1 MGRWIEVISA
11 DGHRLPAWEATPDRP
26 ARGALVVVQEIFGVN
41 SHVRS
46 IADGFAADGYHA
58 IAPAL
63 FDRVQPG
70 FETGYDEADI
80 KAGRALAQKLRVE
93 DVTKDLAATVKVA
106 STAGAGGAHA
116 SAGSAGA
123 ADSAGGA
130 SPGAAGRVGI
140 VGYCWGGTMS
150 WIAAARVEGLACAVV
165 YYGGSIATYA
175 GEEPRCPVLC
185 HFGRHDKTP
194 SPEQARSVL
203 DAHPQVEGHFYDA
216 GHGFNCDQ
224 RGSYDADASRL
235 ARQRTLAFFARH
247 VG

>member
-1 MGRWIEVISA
+1 MGRWIEVISE
-11 DGHRLPAWEATPDRP
+11 DGHRLPAWEATPEKP
-26 ARGALVVVQEIFGVN
+26 ARGAIVVIQEIFGVN
-41 SHVRS
+41 SHIRS

-70 FETGYDEADI
+70 FETGYADDDI
-80 KAGRALAQKLRVE
+80 KAGRALAQKAGVD
-93 DVTKDLAATVKVA
+93 DVMKDLAATVKLA
-106 STAGAGGAHA
+106 SGAGAGGAHP
-116 SAGSAGA
+116 GSA
-123 ADSAGGA
+123 
-130 SPGAAGRVGI
+130 PGAAGRVGI

-150 WIAAARVEGLACAVV
+150 WVASSRVDGLACAVV
-165 YYGGSIATYA
+165 YYGGNIASFV
-175 GEEPRCPVLC
+175 GEQPKCPVLC
-185 HFGRHDKTP
+185 HFGKNDRTP

-203 DAHPQVEGHFYDA
+203 AAHPTVEGHFYEA

-235 ARQRTLAFFARH
+235 ARRRTLEFFAKH